1 MAGDEPNAFGREV
14 RRRRLA
20 QGLTLDALSA
30 VADLTAN
37 YIGSIEAGQRDPTRP
52 LASSSPS
59 LRVAGLRWL
68 AWASSLSSAY
78 VAAG

>member
-37 YIGSIEAGQRDPTRP
+37 YIGSIEAGQLRR
-52 LASSSPS
+52 SRWS
-59 LRVAGLRWL
+59 LPRLQ
-68 AWASSLSSAY
+68 
-78 VAAG
+78 